1 MCVCMCV
8 CVDRKIKQMSLTD
21 RIFHKIPNNYTL
33 SAFIS
38 LKVCLNEI
46 QRKKYILYH
55 TKNLVLNRQISTR
68 EVKEFVLNGL
78 FWDIVQTQLE
88 GFIIH
93 CWHSR
98 YCTFLAVCLQNT
110 TKYQDIQKQANKKNR
125 RNTTKKSV
133 TLSKVTCK
141 NYN

>member
-1 MCVCMCV
+1 MCVHVCV
-8 CVDRKIKQMSLTD
+8 CVDRKIKQTILTD
-21 RIFHKIPNNYTL
+21 RVFHKIPNNYTL
-33 SAFIS
+33 SVFIS

-88 GFIIH
+88 GFIIY

-98 YCTFLAVCLQNT
+98 YCMFLAVCLQNT
-110 TKYQDIQKQANKKNR
+110 AKYQDIQKQTNSKNR
-125 RNTTKKSV
+125 RNTQQ
-133 TLSKVTCK
+133 K
-141 NYN
+141 NL